1 MFIIRITFDNRIG
14 KKFYLINELYVK
26 DILYSFGNED
36 LRKEVERIIL
46 RGMED
51 ISSNGDKEKVYN
63 FKFEDT
69 DILVEIIK
77 KEGSISNFN
86 IEHKRKLPV
95 EDRRYLEERVLF
107 SLLRNIREA

>member
-1 MFIIRITFDNRIG
+1 MFIVKITLDNRIE

-46 RGMED
+46 QGMED
-51 ISSNGDKEKVYN
+51 ISSNGHKEKVYN
-63 FKFEDT
+63 FKSENT

-77 KEGSISNFN
+77 KENPISNFN
-86 IEHKRKLPV
+86 IEHRGKLPI
-95 EDRRYLEERVLF
+95 EDRRHLEEKVLF
-107 SLLRNIREA
+107 SLLRNIREI